1 MSVVNLYTLPNC
13 PKCKILKD
21 ICSKSKF
28 IKNSD
33 FEVCDATNPSYAEYL
48 NEKGVKEVPV
58 LLVDDTLYSFNEA
71 MSFLRKEG

>member
-33 FEVCDATNPSYAEYL
+33 FEICDATDPSYAEYL
-48 NEKGVKEVPV
+48 FFLLMILFTVFLKLLIFFVVKKV
-58 LLVDDTLYSFNEA
+58 NI
-71 MSFLRKEG
+71 